1 MDVSPVCPCFIQA
14 FLHCW
19 NILHQAACDER
30 NLLSISTFS
39 SQLLLNFTC
48 CEKIIFLTRRS
59 QSKHPGKREDDKK
72 EEESKF
78 QKSCQKWENL
88 STEFLLGAFYMAKGR
103 WRKCSSSFSLTETHS
118 CRKRHFKNIR
128 VYQVP
133 TQTPIAAVLKRESGI
148 GIQGKHHEICAIQ
161 RNRGHLGMKTRA
173 RASTQIH
180 LEVCTA
186 QGLTN

>member
-1 MDVSPVCPCFIQA
+1 MDVSPVRPCFIQA
-14 FLHCW
+14 FLHRW

-48 CEKIIFLTRRS
+48 CEKIIFLTRQS

-118 CRKRHFKNIR
+118 CRKRHFKNIS
-128 VYQVP
+128 
-133 TQTPIAAVLKRESGI
+133 LSGPDTDSNCCCTKE
-148 GIQGKHHEICAIQ
+148 GVWHRYPGKTSRDLCHAE
-161 RNRGHLGMKTRA
+161 
-173 RASTQIH
+173 
-180 LEVCTA
+180 
-186 QGLTN
+186 